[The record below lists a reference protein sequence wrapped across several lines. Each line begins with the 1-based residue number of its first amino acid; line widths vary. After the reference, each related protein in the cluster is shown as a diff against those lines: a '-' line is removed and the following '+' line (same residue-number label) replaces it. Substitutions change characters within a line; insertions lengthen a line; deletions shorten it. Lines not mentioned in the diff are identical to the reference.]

1 VCRHLAYVG
10 SPVLLGELVADPE
23 FGLVRQSWAPR
34 RQQHGVLNADGFGVG
49 WYVDGFDEPARHRA
63 AVPIWADETFADLSR
78 VIRSTGFLAAVR
90 SATIGMSPG
99 QAAAAPFRSGRWL
112 FSHNGAIDGWPDA
125 AGRLAW
131 GLDPGV
137 LARTEAPTDSVL
149 LWALTV
155 DLLQRGKSA
164 EAALAEL
171 IARAVDTGGGRLGFL
186 LTDGHQI
193 TATAWGVSLCW
204 RQLPGGVIVASEP
217 YDDDPSWIDVPDRHL
232 LVADANGVS
241 AEPL

>member
-1 VCRHLAYVG
+1 
-10 SPVLLGELVADPE
+10 
-23 FGLVRQSWAPR
+23 
-34 RQQHGVLNADGFGVG
+34 
-49 WYVDGFDEPARHRA
+49 
-63 AVPIWADETFADLSR
+63 
-78 VIRSTGFLAAVR
+78 
-90 SATIGMSPG
+90 MSPG

-155 DLLQRGKSA
+155 DLLRRGKSA
-164 EAALAEL
+164 EAALAEV
-171 IARAVDTGGGRLGFL
+171 ITRAVDTGGGRLGFL
-186 LTDGHQI
+186 LTDGRQI
-193 TATAWGVSLCW
+193 AATAWDVSLCW
-204 RQLPGGVIVASEP
+204 RQLPGGVVVASEP

-241 AEPL
+241 VEPL